1 MITTNVQAFGHQL
14 RRAIET
20 GQPTENIGQCT
31 QDLVAALGGDRFLYS
46 RDPGTAALYIVALMC
61 AKGEQ

>member
-14 RRAIET
+14 LQAIET

-31 QDLVAALGGDRFLYS
+31 QDLVAALGGNPYLFS